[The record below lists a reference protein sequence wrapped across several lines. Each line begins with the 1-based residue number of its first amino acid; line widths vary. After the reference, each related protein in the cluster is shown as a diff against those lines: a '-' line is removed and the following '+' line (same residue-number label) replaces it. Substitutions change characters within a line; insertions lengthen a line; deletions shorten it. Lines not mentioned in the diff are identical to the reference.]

1 MKRFA
6 ILATIVV
13 TGLLAACL
21 GSQQPEPLALERLH
35 DTLFVISG
43 GGGNSAVFVRAEG
56 VVLVDTKVANTGQGL
71 VDVIRSVTDK
81 SITHIVNT
89 HSHFDH
95 IGSNGYFPASV
106 EVVAHENAAA
116 QMVHR
121 EELLDAST
129 KHGLADRTFK
139 DRLTL
144 FSDDDA
150 IDLHYFGAAHTSGDA
165 FVVFRALR
173 VMHAGDTYPGLNP
186 VTRDGG
192 SAEAYPATMSKAAA
206 LTGIETV
213 IPGHGSVATWQQFV
227 EDVKKMGR

>member
-1 MKRFA
+1 MTRFA
-6 ILATIVV
+6 ILATVCV
-13 TGLLAACL
+13 TGLSSACL
-21 GSQQPEPLALERLH
+21 RSQQLEPIAIERLH

-43 GGGNSAVFVRAEG
+43 AGGNSAIFVRGKG
-56 VVLVDTKVANTGQGL
+56 VVLVDTKIANTGQRL
-71 VDVIRSVTDK
+71 LDVIRSVTDK
-81 SITHIVNT
+81 PITHIVNT

-116 QMVHR
+116 QMVQR
-121 EELLDAST
+121 EELSDAST

-139 DRLTL
+139 DSLTL
-144 FSDDDA
+144 FSDNDA

-173 VMHAGDTYPGLNP
+173 VLHAGDTYPGPNP

-206 LTGIETV
+206 LTGIERV
-213 IPGHGSVATWQQFV
+213 IPGHGTVAPWQQFV